1 VPVENAEA
9 MLAAFSRFTYAGAD
23 RSAAH

>member
-1 VPVENAEA
+1 VENAEA